1 MHVIIR
7 NYSGQGASELF
18 DALAQHEDDVQRL
31 ISGVPGFISYSAV
44 RSNGG
49 GYTVT
54 ACQDQA
60 GTDESTRRAAGWVR
74 ENVGAHVDP
83 PLVSEGST
91 VLSF

>member
-7 NYSGQGASELF
+7 SYSGQGASELF
-18 DALAQHEDDVQRL
+18 DALAQHEDDVQSL
-31 ISGVPGFISYSAV
+31 ISGVPGFISYSAF

-49 GYTVT
+49 GHTVT
-54 ACQDQA
+54 ACEDKE

-74 ENVGAHVDP
+74 ENVGVTVDA